1 MHGYRGGVRTHAKIH
16 TYQIYI
22 VKLMKIDLPTPHK
35 QKYIQTHLDPPTPP
49 LKKVSGSTHVPVIV
63 TFFDS
68 QCKLKNKI
76 IILIF
81 LLFKSNE
88 YYTLVIK
95 HTHHFE
101 NCLLF
106 RLCTVNELYTRHKSH
121 ELV

>member
-35 QKYIQTHLDPPTPP
+35 QKYIQTPQPPSQESVWIHTC
-49 LKKVSGSTHVPVIV
+49 TVIV

-76 IILIF
+76 
-81 LLFKSNE
+81 
-88 YYTLVIK
+88 Y
-95 HTHHFE
+95 
-101 NCLLF
+101 
-106 RLCTVNELYTRHKSH
+106 
-121 ELV
+121 

>member
-35 QKYIQTHLDPPTPP
+35 QKYIQTPTPTP

-76 IILIF
+76 
-81 LLFKSNE
+81 
-88 YYTLVIK
+88 Y
-95 HTHHFE
+95 
-101 NCLLF
+101 
-106 RLCTVNELYTRHKSH
+106 
-121 ELV
+121 